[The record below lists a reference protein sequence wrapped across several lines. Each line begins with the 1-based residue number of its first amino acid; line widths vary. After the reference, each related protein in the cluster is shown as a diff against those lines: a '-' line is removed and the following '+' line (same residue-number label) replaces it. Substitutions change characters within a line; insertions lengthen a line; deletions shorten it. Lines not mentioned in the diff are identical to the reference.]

1 MEEERQNEVSRRPA
15 RCSSIATTQWSRID
29 ILRLLPHSGFHWQFV
44 DAFTDTILQGQSLTT
59 SQTIISAAANRD
71 YSFIN
76 PSVVLTVSTDG
87 NLEILEG
94 KISYKVTSISSN
106 SNTSATLLD
115 SGNLVLRNK
124 KSDVLWE
131 SFDYPS
137 DTLLP
142 GMKLGYDKRAGKTWS
157 LVSWKSREDPSP
169 GAFSIEHDANESSQ
183 IFNLQGPKMYW
194 TSGVWDGQIFSQVPE
209 MRFFYMYKYNTSFNE
224 NESYFSYSLH
234 NPSILSRVVL
244 DVSGQVRR
252 LNCHE
257 GTHEWD
263 LFWLQPKTQCEVYA
277 YCGPFGTCT
286 QDSVEFCEC
295 LPGFEPRFPE
305 DWNLQDRSGGCV
317 RKADLQCVNESHAN
331 GERDQFLSVSNVRLP
346 KYPVTIQA
354 RSAMECESICLNSCP
369 CSAYAY
375 EGEECRI
382 WGGDLVNVEQL
393 PDGDISSSE
402 WKVWLIVTLAI
413 SLTSAFV
420 IYGIWGRFRR
430 KGEDLLLFDF
440 GNSSE
445 DTTAMSLARQIIDFG
460 GARRRKLICPCL
472 VLRGKSQ
479 RRYEV
484 AVKRLS
490 KRSKQGWEELKN
502 EAMLIAK
509 LQHKNLVKVLGY
521 CIERDEKILIYEYM
535 SNKSLDFFL
544 FDPTKHGILNWKTR
558 VHIIE
563 GVAQGLLYLHQYSR
577 LRIIHRD
584 LKASNILLDKDMNP
598 KISDFGMARIFG
610 GNKSKATNHI
620 VGTYGYMS
628 PEYALEGL
636 FSTKSDVFSFGV
648 LLLEIL
654 SGKKNTGFYQTDS
667 LNLLGYAWDLWKD
680 SRGQE
685 LMDPGLEETSPTHIL
700 LRYINVGL
708 LCVQESADDRPTMSD
723 VVSMLGNEST
733 YKSLSSNPDL
743 EQYLTSWKCTD
754 DPSTRNFTWR
764 LDIPGCLNWLLAWD
778 QSKST
783 AQGHGMEFDL
793 MAGNYSAT
801 LRVTINHLGL
811 LQWNILNES
820 NDEWTTMYTVPY
832 DPCDNYGQCRA
843 NGICR
848 LSSMPVCESLKGFTP
863 NSKGEWEMLDWSSG
877 CERAG
882 SLDCKSK
889 DDLMKVLGVKL
900 PDLLEF
906 RLNKSMSLKECEAEC
921 LKNCSCVAYANSN
934 IKGGSSG
941 CLTWYGDLID
951 IRGFT
956 DGKSGQDL
964 YTRCP
969 AGELGSIHGSHK
981 KKKLVAVLVA
991 LTISGMLILGLVF
1004 WCIKRKKI
1012 EYAGQF
1018 VNRTRSSS
1026 EEVVKEFRTG
1036 SSRV

>member
-1 MEEERQNEVSRRPA
+1 MGNMKISTRR
-15 RCSSIATTQWSRID
+15 WSPN
-29 ILRLLPHSGFHWQFV
+29 LVFLLISSGFHWQFV

-59 SQTIISAAANRD
+59 SQTIISAGGNFELGFFSPGKSTKYYVGIWYKKFSEQTIVWVANRD
-71 YSFIN
+71 YSFTN

-115 SGNLVLRNK
+115 SGNLVLKIR
-124 KSDVLWE
+124 SQMSYGRALTIHR
-131 SFDYPS
+131 
-137 DTLLP
+137 TLP
-142 GMKLGYDKRAGKTWS
+142 AGMKLGYDKRAGKTWS
-157 LVSWKSREDPSP
+157 LVSWKSAEDPSP
-169 GAFSIEHDANESSQ
+169 GDFSLQIDPNGTSQ
-183 IFNLQGPKMYW
+183 IFACKDP
-194 TSGVWDGQIFSQVPE
+194 T
-209 MRFFYMYKYNTSFNE
+209 
-224 NESYFSYSLH
+224 
-234 NPSILSRVVL
+234 
-244 DVSGQVRR
+244 
-252 LNCHE
+252 
-257 GTHEWD
+257 
-263 LFWLQPKTQCEVYA
+263 
-277 YCGPFGTCT
+277 
-286 QDSVEFCEC
+286 
-295 LPGFEPRFPE
+295 GFEPRFPE

-331 GERDQFLSVSNVRLP
+331 GERDQFLLVSNVRLP
-346 KYPVTIQA
+346 K
-354 RSAMECESICLNSCP
+354 
-369 CSAYAY
+369 
-375 EGEECRI
+375 I

-393 PDGDISSSE
+393 PDGDSNARSFYIKLAASELNKRVSSSK

-413 SLTSAFV
+413 SLTSVFV
-420 IYGIWGRFRR
+420 NYGIWRRFRR
-430 KGEDLLLFDF
+430 KGEDLLVFDF

-445 DTTAMSLARQIIDFG
+445 DTSYELDETNRLWRGEKREVDLPMFSFASVSASTNNFSIENKLGEGGFG
-460 GARRRKLICPCL
+460 SVYK
-472 VLRGKSQ
+472 
-479 RRYEV
+479 
-484 AVKRLS
+484 
-490 KRSKQGWEELKN
+490 ELKN

-610 GNKSKATNHI
+610 GNESKATKHI

-654 SGKKNTGFYQTDS
+654 SGKKNTGFYQTDCS
-667 LNLLGYAWDLWKD
+667 IFLDI
-680 SRGQE
+680 RGQE
-685 LMDPGLEETSPTHIL
+685 LMDPGLEETLPTHIL

-723 VVSMLGNEST
+723 IVSMLGNEST
-733 YKSLSSNPDL
+733 HKSLSSNPDL

-764 LDIPGCLNWLLAWD
+764 LDIPRLPQLAV
-778 QSKST
+778 
-783 AQGHGMEFDL
+783 GMGSVKKYRTGPWNG
-793 MAGNYSAT
+793 AGNYSAN

-820 NDEWTTMYTVPY
+820 NDEWTTIVVLMAFAGFPA
-832 DPCDNYGQCRA
+832 CQSEC
-843 NGICR
+843 
-848 LSSMPVCESLKGFTP
+848 LKGFTP
-863 NSKGEWEMLDWSSG
+863 NSKGEWEMFDWSSG

-882 SLDCKSK
+882 TLDCKSK

-906 RLNKSMSLKECEAEC
+906 WLNKSMSLKECEAEC

-951 IRGFT
+951 IGGFT

-964 YTRCP
+964 YIRCP
-969 AGELGSIHGSHK
+969 AGELGLESEMEDLELPLFDLATIDTATNNFCVINRIGTGSFGPVFKIKTGERYCHGKSALTLLWGSCK
-981 KKKLVAVLVA
+981 DFGYTSPEYVIDCKSSVKSNVFSFGVLLLEIVACIKNRGFYHSNYHHNLLGHANMVA
-991 LTISGMLILGLVF
+991 LETRQGLGKISMIDTDATTGREELPSENVVTISVPEGCKTRLQLGP
-1004 WCIKRKKI
+1004 
-1012 EYAGQF
+1012 
-1018 VNRTRSSS
+1018 
-1026 EEVVKEFRTG
+1026 KEAKDQVAYTHKCGFC
-1036 SSRV
+1036 SDLS

>member
-1 MEEERQNEVSRRPA
+1 MGNMKISTRR
-15 RCSSIATTQWSRID
+15 WSAN
-29 ILRLLPHSGFHWQFV
+29 LVFLLISSGFHWQFV

-59 SQTIISAAANRD
+59 SQTIISAGGNFELGFFSPGKSTKYYVGIWYKKFSEQTIVWVANRD
-71 YSFIN
+71 YSFTN
-76 PSVVLTVSTDG
+76 PSVVLTVNTDG

-115 SGNLVLRNK
+115 SGNLVLKNK

-137 DTLLP
+137 HTYLP

-157 LVSWKSREDPSP
+157 LMSWKSAEDPSP
-169 GAFSIEHDANESSQ
+169 GDFSLQVDPNGTSQ
-183 IFNLQGPKMYW
+183 IFGLQGPNKYW
-194 TSGVWDGQIFSQVPE
+194 TTGVWDGQIFSQVPE
-209 MRFFYMYKYNTSFNE
+209 MRFFYLCKCNISFNE
-224 NESYFSYSLH
+224 NESYLTYSLH
-234 NPSILSRVVL
+234 NPSILSRLVL
-244 DVSGQVRR
+244 DVSGQIRS
-252 LNCHE
+252 LNWHE

-263 LFWLQPKTQCEVYA
+263 LFWLHPKTQCEVYD
-277 YCGPFGTCT
+277 YCGPFGICT
-286 QDSVEFCEC
+286 GDSVEFCEC

-331 GERDQFLSVSNVRLP
+331 GERDQFLLVSNVRLP
-346 KYPVTIQA
+346 KYPVTLQA
-354 RSAMECESICLNSCP
+354 RSGMECESICLNRCS

-375 EGEECRI
+375 EGECRI

-393 PDGDISSSE
+393 PDGDSNARSFYIKLAASELNKRVSSSK

-413 SLTSAFV
+413 SLTSVFV
-420 IYGIWGRFRR
+420 NYGIWRRFRR

-440 GNSSE
+440 GNNSE
-445 DTTAMSLARQIIDFG
+445 DTSDELDETNRLWRGEKREVDLPMFSFASVSASTNNFSIENKLGEGGFG
-460 GARRRKLICPCL
+460 SVYK
-472 VLRGKSQ
+472 GKSQ
-479 RRYEV
+479 RGYEV

-544 FDPTKHGILNWKTR
+544 FDPTKYGILNWKTR

-610 GNKSKATNHI
+610 GNESKVTNHI

-654 SGKKNTGFYQTDS
+654 SGKKNTGFYQTDY

-685 LMDPGLEETSPTHIL
+685 LMDPGLEETLPTHIL

-723 VVSMLGNEST
+723 VVSMLGNESVRLPSP
-733 YKSLSSNPDL
+733 KQPAFSNLRSGVEPHISQNRPEVCSLNGVTLSV
-743 EQYLTSWKCTD
+743 
-754 DPSTRNFTWR
+754 
-764 LDIPGCLNWLLAWD
+764 
-778 QSKST
+778 
-783 AQGHGMEFDL
+783 ME
-793 MAGNYSAT
+793 A
-801 LRVTINHLGL
+801 R
-811 LQWNILNES
+811 
-820 NDEWTTMYTVPY
+820 
-832 DPCDNYGQCRA
+832 
-843 NGICR
+843 
-848 LSSMPVCESLKGFTP
+848 
-863 NSKGEWEMLDWSSG
+863 
-877 CERAG
+877 
-882 SLDCKSK
+882 
-889 DDLMKVLGVKL
+889 
-900 PDLLEF
+900 
-906 RLNKSMSLKECEAEC
+906 
-921 LKNCSCVAYANSN
+921 
-934 IKGGSSG
+934 
-941 CLTWYGDLID
+941 
-951 IRGFT
+951 
-956 DGKSGQDL
+956 
-964 YTRCP
+964 
-969 AGELGSIHGSHK
+969 
-981 KKKLVAVLVA
+981 
-991 LTISGMLILGLVF
+991 
-1004 WCIKRKKI
+1004 
-1012 EYAGQF
+1012 
-1018 VNRTRSSS
+1018 
-1026 EEVVKEFRTG
+1026 
-1036 SSRV
+1036 

>member
-1 MEEERQNEVSRRPA
+1 M
-15 RCSSIATTQWSRID
+15 
-29 ILRLLPHSGFHWQFV
+29 
-44 DAFTDTILQGQSLTT
+44 DTILQGQSLIT
-59 SQTIISAAANRD
+59 SQTIISAGGNFELGFFSPGKSTKYYVGIWYKKISEQTIVWVANRD
-71 YSFIN
+71 YPFTN

-94 KISYKVTSISSN
+94 KFSYKVTSISSS

-124 KSDVLWE
+124 RSDVLWE

-157 LVSWKSREDPSP
+157 MVSWKSAEDPSP
-169 GAFSIEHDANESSQ
+169 GDFSVQVDPNGTSQ
-183 IFNLQGPKMYW
+183 FFSQQGPNRYW
-194 TSGVWDGQIFSQVPE
+194 TSGVWDGQIFGQVPE

-224 NESYFSYSLH
+224 NESYFTYSLN

-244 DVSGQVRR
+244 DVSGQIRH
-252 LNCHE
+252 LNCQE

-263 LFWLQPKTQCEVYA
+263 LSWLHPRTQCEVYV
-277 YCGPFGTCT
+277 YCGPFGICT
-286 QDSVEFCEC
+286 GDSVEFCEC
-295 LPGFEPRFPE
+295 LPGFEPRFLE

-317 RKADLQCVNESHAN
+317 RKADLECVNESHAN
-331 GERDQFLSVSNVRLP
+331 GERDQFLLVSNVRLP

-375 EGEECRI
+375 EGDECRI

-393 PDGDISSSE
+393 PDGDSNARSFYIKLAASELNKRVSSSK
-402 WKVWLIVTLAI
+402 WKVWLIVTLAV
-413 SLTSAFV
+413 SLTSVFV
-420 IYGIWGRFRR
+420 NYGIWRRFRR
-430 KGEDLLLFDF
+430 KGEDLLVFDF

-445 DTTAMSLARQIIDFG
+445 DTSYELGETNRLWRGEKKEVDLPRFSFASASASTNNFSIENKLGEGGFG
-460 GARRRKLICPCL
+460 SVYK
-472 VLRGKSQ
+472 GKSQ
-479 RRYEV
+479 RGYEV

-502 EAMLIAK
+502 EVMLIAK
-509 LQHKNLVKVLGY
+509 LQHKNLVRVLGY
-521 CIERDEKILIYEYM
+521 CTERDEKILIYEYM

-610 GNKSKATNHI
+610 GNESKATNHI

-667 LNLLGYAWDLWKD
+667 LNLLGYVWDLWKD

-685 LMDPGLEETSPTHIL
+685 LMDPGLEETLPTHIL

-723 VVSMLGNEST
+723 VVSMLGNESVRLPSP
-733 YKSLSSNPDL
+733 KQPAFSNLRSGVEPHISQNRPEVCSLNGVTLSV
-743 EQYLTSWKCTD
+743 
-754 DPSTRNFTWR
+754 
-764 LDIPGCLNWLLAWD
+764 
-778 QSKST
+778 
-783 AQGHGMEFDL
+783 ME
-793 MAGNYSAT
+793 A
-801 LRVTINHLGL
+801 R
-811 LQWNILNES
+811 
-820 NDEWTTMYTVPY
+820 
-832 DPCDNYGQCRA
+832 
-843 NGICR
+843 
-848 LSSMPVCESLKGFTP
+848 
-863 NSKGEWEMLDWSSG
+863 
-877 CERAG
+877 
-882 SLDCKSK
+882 
-889 DDLMKVLGVKL
+889 
-900 PDLLEF
+900 
-906 RLNKSMSLKECEAEC
+906 
-921 LKNCSCVAYANSN
+921 
-934 IKGGSSG
+934 
-941 CLTWYGDLID
+941 
-951 IRGFT
+951 
-956 DGKSGQDL
+956 
-964 YTRCP
+964 
-969 AGELGSIHGSHK
+969 
-981 KKKLVAVLVA
+981 
-991 LTISGMLILGLVF
+991 
-1004 WCIKRKKI
+1004 
-1012 EYAGQF
+1012 
-1018 VNRTRSSS
+1018 
-1026 EEVVKEFRTG
+1026 
-1036 SSRV
+1036 

>member
-1 MEEERQNEVSRRPA
+1 MGSMKISTRR
-15 RCSSIATTQWSRID
+15 WSAN
-29 ILRLLPHSGFHWQFV
+29 LVFLLISSGFHWQFV

-59 SQTIISAAANRD
+59 SQTIVSAGGNFELGFFSPGKSTKYYVGIWYKKISEQTIVWVANRD
-71 YSFIN
+71 YSFTN

-142 GMKLGYDKRAGKTWS
+142 GMKLGYDKRAGKRWS

-194 TSGVWDGQIFSQVPE
+194 TTGVWDGQIFSQVPE
-209 MRFFYMYKYNTSFNE
+209 MRFFYMYKQNVSFNE

-244 DVSGQVRR
+244 DVSGQVKR

-257 GTHEWD
+257 GAHEWD

-286 QDSVEFCEC
+286 GDSVEFCEC
-295 LPGFEPRFPE
+295 LPGFEPLFPE

-331 GERDQFLSVSNVRLP
+331 GERDQFLLVSNVRLP
-346 KYPVTIQA
+346 KYPVTLQA
-354 RSAMECESICLNSCP
+354 RSAMECESICLNRCS

-375 EGEECRI
+375 EGECRI

-393 PDGDISSSE
+393 PDGESNARSFYIKLAASELNKRVSSSK
-402 WKVWLIVTLAI
+402 WKVWLIITLAI

-430 KGEDLLLFDF
+430 KGEDLLVFDF

-445 DTTAMSLARQIIDFG
+445 DTSYELGETNRLWRGEKKEVDLPMFSFASVSASTNNFSIENKLGEGGFG
-460 GARRRKLICPCL
+460 SVYKGKLQ
-472 VLRGKSQ
+472 RG
-479 RRYEV
+479 YEV

-544 FDPTKHGILNWKTR
+544 FDPAKRGILNWEMR
-558 VHIIE
+558 VRIIE

-577 LRIIHRD
+577 LRVIHRD

-610 GNKSKATNHI
+610 GNESKATKHI

-628 PEYALEGL
+628 PEYVLRGL

-654 SGKKNTGFYQTDS
+654 SGKKITEFYHSGS
-667 LNLLGYAWDLWKD
+667 LNLLGY
-680 SRGQE
+680 
-685 LMDPGLEETSPTHIL
+685 
-700 LRYINVGL
+700 YNF
-708 LCVQESADDRPTMSD
+708 
-723 VVSMLGNEST
+723 
-733 YKSLSSNPDL
+733 LSF
-743 EQYLTSWKCTD
+743 
-754 DPSTRNFTWR
+754 R
-764 LDIPGCLNWLLAWD
+764 
-778 QSKST
+778 
-783 AQGHGMEFDL
+783 H
-793 MAGNYSAT
+793 
-801 LRVTINHLGL
+801 
-811 LQWNILNES
+811 
-820 NDEWTTMYTVPY
+820 
-832 DPCDNYGQCRA
+832 
-843 NGICR
+843 GICG
-848 LSSMPVCESLKGFTP
+848 KTT
-863 NSKGEWEMLDWSSG
+863 
-877 CERAG
+877 
-882 SLDCKSK
+882 K
-889 DDLMKVLGVKL
+889 D
-900 PDLLEF
+900 
-906 RLNKSMSLKECEAEC
+906 
-921 LKNCSCVAYANSN
+921 
-934 IKGGSSG
+934 
-941 CLTWYGDLID
+941 
-951 IRGFT
+951 
-956 DGKSGQDL
+956 
-964 YTRCP
+964 
-969 AGELGSIHGSHK
+969 
-981 KKKLVAVLVA
+981 
-991 LTISGMLILGLVF
+991 
-1004 WCIKRKKI
+1004 
-1012 EYAGQF
+1012 
-1018 VNRTRSSS
+1018 RS
-1026 EEVVKEFRTG
+1026 
-1036 SSRV
+1036 